1 MKRQPIVKEC
11 AKAQVGVSVEFTNGE
26 MNAVKLIT
34 AQLRKVLESRMLALE
49 TEHAKGETSVTP
61 NKMPTVKVD
70 MELMLSLQNM
80 LEQLT
85 CSYLDTNRF
94 MDESN
99 WLTSRWCNIM
109 HVKYPTKFAEE

>member
-11 AKAQVGVSVEFTNGE
+11 AKAQVGISVEFTNGE

-34 AQLRKVLESRMLALE
+34 AQLRKVLENRMVALE
-49 TEHAKGETSVTP
+49 TESKGETSRTP

-70 MELMLSLQNM
+70 MELMLNLQNM

-94 MDESN
+94 MDASN
-99 WLTSRWCNIM
+99 WLTSRWCDIM
-109 HVKYPTKFAEE
+109 NAKYPTKFDEE